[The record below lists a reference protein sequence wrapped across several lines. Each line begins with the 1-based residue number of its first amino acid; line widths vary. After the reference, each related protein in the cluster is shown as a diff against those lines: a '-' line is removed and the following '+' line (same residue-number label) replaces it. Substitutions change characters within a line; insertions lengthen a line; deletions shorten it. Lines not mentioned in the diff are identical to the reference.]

1 VPLVPVMEIELS
13 CIVAV
18 PVLLKLRVW
27 GALVVFRVW
36 LPNVTDTGL
45 IVATGAMP
53 APESP
58 TVGNGLSPS
67 VDRLKDPEMLLA
79 AKGAKETLIEQ
90 LAFGARDAPHEFVW
104 LNPVL
109 AVTSEILNAMLPVL
123 VRVTA
128 CGALVVP
135 TS

>member
-1 VPLVPVMEIELS
+1 
-13 CIVAV
+13 
-18 PVLLKLRVW
+18 
-27 GALVVFRVW
+27 VW
-36 LPNVTDTGL
+36 LPNVTDAEL
-45 IVATGAMP
+45 IVATGAAP
-53 APESP
+53 LPESP

-67 VDRLKDPEMLLA
+67 VDRLKDPEMLPA

-90 LAFGARDAPHEFVW
+90 LALGAKELPHEFVW

-109 AVTSEILNAMLPVL
+109 AVKLEMLKAMLPVL
-123 VRVTA
+123 ARVTA